1 MENPSEQFASEEK
14 ARKNL
19 DSRIIYAVLLL
30 TLAVGFFLGDYFSG
44 PISIIIRLILL
55 AVVAVILYLF
65 MIPVSAE
72 EDILED
78 DPEFEETTNREG
90 VSEQDRLIETEN
102 ELPEMRSSALN
113 ENPENNVPEDE
124 KFDFYREIDRFF
136 RHLMKMVKS
145 TFVANSAVIFL
156 YDQMLRQLRIEYAA
170 TESEDSL
177 FEGDAVDIEGT
188 LPGNVFRS
196 REPLLEQN
204 IPDELQ
210 VAGYY
215 RTPAAI
221 KSFLGVPIQVNTN
234 TVGVLVIDSTN
245 EEEFGE
251 SDQELLESFQ
261 GLISQGFS
269 IMAERERYAL
279 VNRSLEAQQALM
291 EQLNEEDSLENILNG
306 FTRACQMVF
315 QYDRIS
321 ISMVNSDTKET
332 AKIVRVVGQTD
343 EFGEGTEF
351 NVFDGLTGWVIRK
364 NRPLL
369 LADLEKGE
377 LFRPRFTKEEKS
389 NYELRSF
396 LGVPI
401 SYQQSIY
408 GAVSVESKHPD
419 FYSEWDQKILGLMA
433 NQIGLALSNML
444 NKPVDMNK
452 GTRVPVEQ
460 LT

>member
-1 MENPSEQFASEEK
+1 MENPSEQITSNENPK
-14 ARKNL
+14 KNL
-19 DSRIIYAVLLL
+19 DSRILYAVLLL
-30 TLAVGFFLGDYFSG
+30 TLTVGFFLGDYFSG
-44 PISIIIRLILL
+44 PISITIRLILL
-55 AVVAVILYLF
+55 VIIAVILYLF
-65 MIPVSAE
+65 MIPEPVE
-72 EDILED
+72 EDF
-78 DPEFEETTNREG
+78 PESDSNFEESNSESREN
-90 VSEQDRLIETEN
+90 EQDGLIETEN
-102 ELPEMRSSALN
+102 ELPEKRSSALS
-113 ENPENNVPEDE
+113 ENPENNAPVDE
-124 KFDFYREIDRFF
+124 KFDFYQEIDRFF

-145 TFVANSAVIFL
+145 TFVANSSVIFL
-156 YDQMLRQLRIEYAA
+156 YDHMLQQLRIEYAA
-170 TESEDSL
+170 TESENAL

-215 RTPAAI
+215 RTPEPI
-221 KSFLGVPIQVNTN
+221 KSFLGVPIQVNAG
-234 TVGVLVIDSTN
+234 VAGVLAIDSTN

-251 SDQELLESFQ
+251 SDRELLESFQ
-261 GLISQGFS
+261 GLIAQGFS

-279 VNRSLEAQQALM
+279 VNRSLQAQQALM

-306 FTRACQMVF
+306 FIRACRMVF
-315 QYDRIS
+315 QYDRIT

-332 AKIVRVVGQTD
+332 AKIVRVIGQVD
-343 EFGEGTEF
+343 ELGEGTEF

-389 NYELRSF
+389 NYDLRSF

-408 GAVSVESKHPD
+408 GAVSVESKRPD
-419 FYSEWDQKILGLMA
+419 FYSEWDQKILMLMA

-444 NKPVDMNK
+444 NKPVDMDK
-452 GTRVPVEQ
+452 GTYVPVEQ

>member
-1 MENPSEQFASEEK
+1 MENPSEQVASEEK
-14 ARKNL
+14 ASKNL
-19 DSRIIYAVLLL
+19 DSRIIYAALLL
-30 TLAVGFFLGDYFSG
+30 TLVVGFFLGDYFGG
-44 PISIIIRLILL
+44 PVSIIIRLILL
-55 AVVAVILYLF
+55 AVVAIILYLF
-65 MIPVSAE
+65 MIPVSS
-72 EDILED
+72 EDDFLED
-78 DPEFEETTNREG
+78 DLDFEETNDGQG
-90 VSEQDRLIETEN
+90 VSEQDRLIETGN
-102 ELPEMRSSALN
+102 KIPEMRSSALN
-113 ENPENNVPEDE
+113 ENPKNNAPEDE
-124 KFDFYREIDRFF
+124 KFDFYQEIDRFF

-156 YDQMLRQLRIEYAA
+156 YDQMLHQLRIEYAA
-170 TESEDSL
+170 AENEDAL

-196 REPLLEQN
+196 RESLLEQN
-204 IPDELQ
+204 IPNELQ
-210 VAGYY
+210 VTGYY
-215 RTPAAI
+215 RTSAPI

-234 TVGVLVIDSTN
+234 TVGVLAIDSTN

-269 IMAERERYAL
+269 IMAERERYTL

-306 FTRACQMVF
+306 LTRACQMVF

-321 ISMVNSDTKET
+321 ISMLNSDTKET
-332 AKIVRVVGQTD
+332 AKIVRVIGQMD

-351 NVFDGLTGWVIRK
+351 SVFDGLTGWVIRK

-377 LFRPRFTKEEKS
+377 LFRPRFTREEKS

-408 GAVSVESKHPD
+408 GAVSVESKNPD
-419 FYSEWDQKILGLMA
+419 FYSEWDQKILSLMA

-444 NKPVDMNK
+444 NKPVDMSK
-452 GTRVPVEQ
+452 GTHVPVEQ